1 MGKKCSVS
9 NCQKNGENTALFS
22 FPKDGLL
29 SEKWLDANPMG
40 WTTVK
45 TKYVC
50 KDHFHESDI
59 IGNAKIPRIKQK
71 AVPCIFHHRPAV
83 NEVKRYIS

>member
-9 NCQKNGENTALFS
+9 DCQKDGKNTALFT
-22 FPKDGLL
+22 FPKDGSL
-29 SEKWLDANPMG
+29 SEKWLDANPVE

-50 KDHFHESDI
+50 MRVIFTEM
-59 IGNAKIPRIKQK
+59 PRLQELKRKQYL
-71 AVPCIFHHRPAV
+71 VFLTIDGQTNQH
-83 NEVKRYIS
+83 